1 MKKRGVGGYYKPLL
15 DTNEGTSLWLG
26 TYLSLTLCFVL
37 LIPGLIMRIKIEEET
52 LIAGLEGYKEYTE
65 RVRFRLISFLL

>member
-1 MKKRGVGGYYKPLL
+1 
-15 DTNEGTSLWLG
+15 
-26 TYLSLTLCFVL
+26 
-37 LIPGLIMRIKIEEET
+37 MRIKIEEET